1 MKKRIY
7 IILGVVVLLC
17 IVGYFI
23 WNQGGGEQEEIFV
36 KVKKGGFKITVEN
49 SGELYAKKSVDI
61 RGPEGLRNAQI
72 WQVKIANIIPEG
84 QQVKEGDFVA
94 SLDRSELIDKLRS
107 KQADLDKANS
117 QYTQTKL
124 DTTLELREA
133 RDNMVNLRFSQQEK
147 KIELQQSQYEP
158 PATIKKAEIDLEKSE
173 RAYSQATENYLIKQ
187 RKAVARMQEAAA
199 TLSQS
204 QQSVDFLQS
213 LLDEFEITAPEA
225 GMVIYSRDW
234 GGEKRREGSS
244 ISSWDPIVA
253 TLPDMSVMVSRTYVN
268 EVDIRK
274 IKTGQKVTIG
284 LDAFPEKKLTGK
296 VIEVANVGEQRPKSD
311 AKVFEVNIEINQKDT
326 LLMPSMTTSN
336 LILTEAIPTA
346 FYVPL
351 ESLNTLGD
359 SLTYVFKKTTT
370 GLVRQQVKAGKANSN
385 EIQILAGLTEEDEV
399 LISRPSKPDS
409 YRLVKLS
416 PAELKEDKEKPKTK
430 SKEITQR

>member
-7 IILGVVVLLC
+7 ILLGIIILLS
-17 IVGYFI
+17 IAGYFF
-23 WNQGGGEQEEIFV
+23 WNQGGGKQEEIFV
-36 KVKKGGFKITVEN
+36 KVKKGEFKITVEN

-94 SLDRSELIDKLRS
+94 SLDRSELVDKLRT

-147 KIELQQSQYEP
+147 RLELQQSQYEP

-173 RAYSQATENYLIKQ
+173 RAYNQALENYLIKQ

-199 TLSQS
+199 TLSQA
-204 QQSVDFLQS
+204 QQTVDFLQS
-213 LLDEFEITAPEA
+213 LLDDFEIKAPEA
-225 GMVIYSRDW
+225 GMVIYARDW
-234 GGEKRREGSS
+234 GGEKKREGSS
-244 ISSWDPIVA
+244 ISGWDPIVA
-253 TLPDMSVMVSRTYVN
+253 TLPDMSVMVSRTYIN

-311 AKVFEVNIEINQKDT
+311 AKVFEVNIEINQRDT

-346 FYVPL
+346 YYVPL

-359 SLTYVFKKTTT
+359 SLTYVFKKTNT
-370 GLVRQQVKAGKANSN
+370 GLVRQQVKIGKANAN
-385 EIQILAGLTEEDEV
+385 EIQVLAGLSEEDEV
-399 LISRPSKPDS
+399 LISRPSKPDA

-416 PAELKEDKEKPKTK
+416 PAELKEDKAK
-430 SKEITQR
+430 SKNITQK